1 MKLRLRLIS
10 LSAPVVALGLA
21 VGLTSLILLGIGKDP
36 IETFKMMFEYG
47 STGKSIVSVLNRTIP
62 LYISAIAV
70 AVGFKMGLFNI
81 GCLLYT
87 SPSPRDDELSR
98 MPSSA

>member
-36 IETFKMMFEYG
+36 IETFVMMFEY
-47 STGKSIVSVLNRTIP
+47 
-62 LYISAIAV
+62 
-70 AVGFKMGLFNI
+70 
-81 GCLLYT
+81 CLLYT
-87 SPSPRDDELSR
+87 SDAADDC
-98 MPSSA
+98 